1 MEQAQIESRMQSI
14 REEIRQIQN
23 SIDSCEQYGQG
34 LRASFT
40 EIEELK
46 NEMLRKMDRAGSVG
60 QEFRMFRSL
69 QEKRREVICGPAFQ
83 SMMEGLYGS
92 DNEFREN
99 KQKLF
104 RRLEELEDELER
116 LRALAEA
123 SGVEDADG

>member
-34 LRASFT
+34 LRVSFT
-40 EIEELK
+40 EIEELQ

-69 QEKRREVICGPAFQ
+69 QEKRREVIHGPAFQ

-99 KQKLF
+99 NQKLF
-104 RRLEELEDELER
+104 RHLEELEDELER

-123 SGVEDADG
+123 NVAEDTDG

>member
-69 QEKRREVICGPAFQ
+69 QEKRREVIHGPAFQ

-104 RRLEELEDELER
+104 RHLEELEDELER

>member
-23 SIDSCEQYGQG
+23 SLDSCEQCGQG
-34 LRASFT
+34 LRVSFA
-40 EIEELK
+40 EIEELQ
-46 NEMLRKMDRAGSVG
+46 NEMLRKMDRAGSIG

-69 QEKRREVICGPAFQ
+69 QEKRREVIRGPAFQ

-104 RRLEELEDELER
+104 RRLEELEDELEQ

-123 SGVEDADG
+123 NVAEDTDG

>member
-23 SIDSCEQYGQG
+23 SLDSCEQCGQG
-34 LRASFT
+34 LRVSFT
-40 EIEELK
+40 EIEELQ

-69 QEKRREVICGPAFQ
+69 QEKRREVIHGPVFQ

-99 KQKLF
+99 KQKLI
-104 RRLEELEDELER
+104 RRLEELEDELEQ

-123 SGVEDADG
+123 NAAEDTYG

>member
-69 QEKRREVICGPAFQ
+69 QEKRREVIHGSAFQ

>member
-34 LRASFT
+34 LRVSFT

-46 NEMLRKMDRAGSVG
+46 NEMLRKMDRAGSTG

-104 RRLEELEDELER
+104 RCLEELEDELER

-123 SGVEDADG
+123 NVAEDTDG